1 MDHCCLSDRGR
12 ARRVALTPAGARQ
25 TAAASTT
32 PPAARGPS
40 APTSIPPGG
49 PQLGVRTHTRAG
61 PGRPARSV
69 GGHLHAPGHRVV
81 AAATTT
87 AMRPE
92 TGRRP
97 APDPAPGLGEGTTAL
112 PRPTLPL
119 PNPPETS
126 VCSALPVL
134 RQPTAL
140 ATTRRRLRAAH
151 AASGWRTVWKSS
163 RNFPSARTGSRG
175 YPEAGGRLPRASNR
189 IAANGATR
197 PRGWQRDFRV
207 RSSDTPL
214 PMEKMDQSEASVKA
228 ALRFKL
234 SKGNSSLAAAWPN
247 G

>member
-40 APTSIPPGG
+40 APTSTPPGG

-81 AAATTT
+81 AAATAT
-87 AMRPE
+87 AVRPE

-97 APDPAPGLGEGTTAL
+97 APDPAPGPGEGTTAL
-112 PRPTLPL
+112 PRPTFPL

-134 RQPTAL
+134 RQPRAL
-140 ATTRRRLRAAH
+140 ATTRRPLRAAH
-151 AASGWRTVWKSS
+151 AASGWRTVSKAAATS
-163 RNFPSARTGSRG
+163 RLRELGPAAAQRQAGDSPERPIGSPPMEPPARG
-175 YPEAGGRLPRASNR
+175 GGRGTS
-189 IAANGATR
+189 G
-197 PRGWQRDFRV
+197 
-207 RSSDTPL
+207 
-214 PMEKMDQSEASVKA
+214 
-228 ALRFKL
+228 
-234 SKGNSSLAAAWPN
+234 
-247 G
+247 